1 LLQFDDHVT
10 LQSILAGATCA
21 DELWKS
27 PAHMTRMDRE
37 SEVLLGDVIVSPIDE
52 PISDID
58 KRFRGLFEVTCCQ
71 VQLLFVSSYW
81 CRESIGIKK
90 KRAVYL
96 SKQVTDSILSPVS
109 TKKAKKKLTNGRSE

>member
-1 LLQFDDHVT
+1 MLQFDDHVT

-27 PAHMTRMDRE
+27 PARMTRIDRE

-71 VQLLFVSSYW
+71 VQLLFVSGYW
-81 CRESIGIKK
+81 CRESVSIKT
-90 KRAVYL
+90 KRRRGKPHLVPADTQAFAGGAAGL
-96 SKQVTDSILSPVS
+96 AFACCFTS
-109 TKKAKKKLTNGRSE
+109 